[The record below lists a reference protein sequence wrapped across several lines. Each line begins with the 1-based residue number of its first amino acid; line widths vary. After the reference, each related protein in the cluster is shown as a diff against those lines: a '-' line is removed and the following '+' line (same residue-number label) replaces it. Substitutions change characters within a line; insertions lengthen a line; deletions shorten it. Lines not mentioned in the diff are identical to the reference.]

1 MSVRAK
7 AHLIFGYQVSNIP
20 SFELDDDM
28 FEKYEDPTATKP
40 GIIYG
45 YEGPE
50 YFGCLIAE
58 CDEDESATL
67 VTDGT
72 RLDIDISTFWNM
84 REEFKK
90 IIGENPGNSCLYL
103 ACLNH

>member
-1 MSVRAK
+1 MSVVAK
-7 AHLIFGYQVSNIP
+7 AHLIYGYQISNVP

-28 FEKYEDPTATKP
+28 YEKYEDPTATKP
-40 GIIYG
+40 GIIWG
-45 YEGPE
+45 YDGPE
-50 YFGCLIAE
+50 YFGCLLAE
-58 CDEDESATL
+58 CGEDESETL

-72 RLDIDISTFWNM
+72 RFDIDISVFWNV

-90 IIGENPGNSCLYL
+90 IIGENPGNPCLYL